1 MEKYLSM
8 PIKELITQ
16 FPELGSILE
25 KFEIGCVPCNVGT
38 CLFKDI
44 MEIHNLSPQ
53 DEEDLMTQIA
63 RVIYPDRQIE
73 IPKMKRKKSPTQG
86 QIQYSPP
93 MKKLV
98 EEHTLIKKIVG
109 LIPKI
114 IETLDLDS
122 EEGRNRVQ
130 GTVDFIRFF
139 ADKYHHSKEEDILF
153 KYFDENLDIIQ
164 TMHKDHEKAR
174 SHVRAISEGLKERNK
189 QKVAEHLNAYKELLS
204 EHIEKE
210 NEILYVWMDRNLS
223 THQVGRLFLSFSEAD
238 SACDADVIKK
248 CRNFVNTLE
257 EEFQLNYKPAVLQG
271 KEEKS

>member
-1 MEKYLSM
+1 MEKYLDT

-16 FPELGSILE
+16 FPELGSLLE
-25 KFEIGCVPCNVGT
+25 KYEIGCVPCNVGT

-44 MEIHNLSPQ
+44 MEIHNLTPQ
-53 DEEDLMTQIA
+53 DEENLMKQIA
-63 RVIYPDRQIE
+63 RVIYPDKRIA
-73 IPKMKRKKSPTQG
+73 IPKIKRKKSPAQG

-98 EEHTLIKKIVG
+98 EEHTLIKKIVD

-122 EEGRNRVQ
+122 EKGRNRVQ

-139 ADKYHHSKEEDILF
+139 ADKYHHAKEESILF
-153 KYFDENLDIIQ
+153 KYFDENLDVIQ
-164 TMHKDHEKAR
+164 TMYIDHDHAR
-174 SHVRAISEGLKERNK
+174 GYVNAIKEGLEEQDK
-189 QKVAEHLNAYKELLS
+189 QKVAENLFAYHELLS
-204 EHIEKE
+204 EHIKKE
-210 NEILYVWMDRNLS
+210 DEILYVWMDRNLS
-223 THQVGRLFLSFSEAD
+223 THQIGKLFLSFSEAD
-238 SACDADVIKK
+238 STYDADVIKK

-257 EEFQLNYKPAVLQG
+257 EEFQLNFKPAVLQE

>member
-1 MEKYLSM
+1 LEKYLNT

-16 FPELGSILE
+16 FPEVGRILE
-25 KFEIGCVPCNVGT
+25 NFEIGCVPCNVGT

-44 MEIHNLSPQ
+44 IEIHNLSMH

-63 RVIYPDRQIE
+63 HVIYPDRQIE
-73 IPKMKRKKSPTQG
+73 IPKIKRKKPPTPG
-86 QIQYSPP
+86 QFQYSPP

-98 EEHTLIKKIVG
+98 EEHTLIKKVLA

-130 GTVDFIRFF
+130 GSIDFIRFF
-139 ADKYHHSKEEDILF
+139 ADKYHHAKEEDILF

-164 TMHKDHEKAR
+164 TMYTDHENAR
-174 SHVRAISEGLKERNK
+174 RHVRAVSEGLKERNK
-189 QKVAEHLNAYKELLS
+189 EKVAEHLNAYKELLS
-204 EHIEKE
+204 EHIERE
-210 NEILYVWMDRNLS
+210 DEILYVWMDRNL
-223 THQVGRLFLSFSEAD
+223 TTNQIGKLFLSFSEAD
-238 SACDADVIKK
+238 SKCDPNVIKT

-257 EEFQLNYKPAVLQG
+257 KEF
-271 KEEKS
+271 

>member
-1 MEKYLSM
+1 LEKYLST

-25 KFEIGCVPCNVGT
+25 EFEIGCVPCNVGT

-44 MEIHNLSPQ
+44 MEIHNLAPQ
-53 DEEDLMTQIA
+53 DEENLMTQIA
-63 RVIYPDRQIE
+63 RVIYPDRRIA
-73 IPKMKRKKSPTQG
+73 IPKIKRKKSPTQG

-139 ADKYHHSKEEDILF
+139 ADKYHHAKEEDILF
-153 KYFDENLDIIQ
+153 KYFDENLDIIH
-164 TMHKDHEKAR
+164 TMYKDHEKAR

-223 THQVGRLFLSFSEAD
+223 TKQVGKLFLSFSEAD
-238 SACDADVIKK
+238 STCDADVIKK

-257 EEFQLNYKPAVLQG
+257 EEFQLNYKPAGLQE
-271 KEEKS
+271 KEEKL